1 MSKGFSFAISVKVHK
16 GRIDVDRKALDAAL
30 ATWPTCEATLTI
42 ETDEAKR
49 SSAANRYLW
58 SKAVYGEI
66 EKYTGQC
73 KEDIHDEMC
82 ARFTTETISRINPST
97 GEMIEF
103 EVVRRTSGMKVTRFH
118 KFVEDVKLFWQEFGG
133 LTFEDA
139 GDDVRQEHAR
149 AVAREAK
156 RDPRATMRREK
167 GAAA

>member
-1 MSKGFSFAISVKVHK
+1 MGKGFSFSIGVKVHK

-30 ATWPTCEATLTI
+30 STWPTCEATLTI

-66 EKYTGQC
+66 EKYTGQS

-82 ARFTTETISRINPST
+82 ARFTAETISRIDPAA
-97 GEMIEF
+97 GEMIEL
-103 EVVRRTSGMKVTRFH
+103 EVVRRTAGMKVSRFH
-118 KFVEDVKLFWQEFGG
+118 KFIEDVKLFWQEFGG
-133 LTFEDA
+133 LTFEEP
-139 GDDVRQEHAR
+139 GDDVQQELKR
-149 AVAREAK
+149 AIAREAK

-167 GAAA
+167 DVA